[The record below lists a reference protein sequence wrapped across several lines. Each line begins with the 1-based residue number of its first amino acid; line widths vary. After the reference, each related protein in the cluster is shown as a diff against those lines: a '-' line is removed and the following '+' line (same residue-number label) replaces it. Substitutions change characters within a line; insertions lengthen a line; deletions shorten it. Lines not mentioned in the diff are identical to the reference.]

1 MSEAIHLVI
10 IINFIKLAVKSR
22 VPITIKPCTVLRLMN
37 PIRMD
42 PLATNNACNKKVQT
56 CFSFEKSLT
65 EHRTVQEKI
74 TTTD

>member
-10 IINFIKLAVKSR
+10 VINFIKKSR
-22 VPITIKPCTVLRLMN
+22 VPIMIKPCTVLRLMN

-65 EHRTVQEKI
+65 EHRTVQQKI